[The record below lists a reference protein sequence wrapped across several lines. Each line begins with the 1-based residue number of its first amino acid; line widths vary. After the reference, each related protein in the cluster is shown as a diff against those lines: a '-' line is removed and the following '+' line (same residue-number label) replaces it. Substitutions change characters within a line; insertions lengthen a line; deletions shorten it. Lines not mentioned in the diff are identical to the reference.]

1 MRRLRWLPV
10 YMNIRSSSRYELPKK
25 LLRGGWLTSMQFPF
39 NNSCSNQNSMM
50 TNLSMVGLRVE
61 VARDT
66 YAHVKKTLPPS
77 LNTFPGEAEIK
88 YYVKTTV
95 VRPQFYKENIRSVS
109 HPAQGFIIQ
118 LLSITDCRI

>member
-1 MRRLRWLPV
+1 
-10 YMNIRSSSRYELPKK
+10 
-25 LLRGGWLTSMQFPF
+25 
-39 NNSCSNQNSMM
+39 M

-66 YAHVKKTLPPS
+66 FAHVKKTLPPS

-109 HPAQGFIIQ
+109 GKWTALARRLATTSIPCTFVGIIHLITSWADYKPIDCKFQ
-118 LLSITDCRI
+118 LPPDRTPPDRQPK

>member
-1 MRRLRWLPV
+1 
-10 YMNIRSSSRYELPKK
+10 
-25 LLRGGWLTSMQFPF
+25 
-39 NNSCSNQNSMM
+39 M

-66 YAHVKKTLPPS
+66 FAHVKKTLPPS

-109 HPAQGFIIQ
+109 PFAAQSSDSAAKYNRLQ
-118 LLSITDCRI
+118 DSTSSLSNPREMPTQTKKHTPDVNTNS